1 MRIRHFHVR
10 PNIPKELAPLEEI
23 ARNLWFSWSWEAVQ
37 LFIRLNPVLWEQ
49 SYQNPVQML
58 GTLPQAD
65 LEAAAK
71 DESFVGNVERVYR
84 SFQEYRKRASWFQ
97 DAHGADSDAKVAY
110 FSCEYGIDEGLP
122 IYSGGL
128 GVLSGDHL
136 KSASDL
142 GIPLV
147 GVGLLYQKGYFRQVL
162 SLDGWQKELYPDN
175 DWYNMPVTMET
186 AEDGRPLEITVN
198 VGGEMV
204 RARVWRVDVGRTPL
218 YLLDSNIKGN
228 SERSREITS
237 ILYGGDRDMRIRQ
250 EILLGVGGV
259 RALKALGIQPTVYHM
274 NEGHSAFLIVERIR
288 DLMASHGLTFA
299 QAREVVLASGV
310 FTTHTPVP
318 AGNERFDPDLLRKY
332 LDPKIQPLGIPWEE
346 FLTLGQSGTPRS
358 KEFGMTVF
366 ALRSSAFANGVAKL
380 HAETSRAMWKDLWPE
395 LPEGE
400 VPIRAITNGIH
411 THSWLSHEMA
421 ELYTRY
427 FGPRF
432 LEKPANHAVWERAE
446 TIPPGELWR
455 IHQSRR
461 ERLVFFAR
469 KRLKNQLR
477 RQGAGMALQRAAEEA
492 LNPEALTIGFSRRF
506 ATYKRANLL
515 FRQPDRLI
523 RLLTNP
529 DRPVQ
534 ILFAGKAHPQD
545 LPAKE
550 IIRSVIHFASDPRVR
565 DRLVFLEDY
574 DINVA
579 RYLVQ
584 GVDVWLNNPR
594 RPLEASGT
602 SGMKAA
608 ANGALNVSILDGWWD
623 EGYSPDLGWAIGSGE
638 TYGDPEEQD
647 RVECEALYNLLENEI
662 VPLFHD
668 RDRGGLPRA
677 WIAMMKASIRKLGA
691 YFNTHRMVQEYTETS
706 YLPAHR
712 AGSRLSANEHSA
724 ARELAAWRDRTASVW
739 PGVTIRVEETR
750 KHKEMRVG
758 DTVGVAVR
766 VRLGGLTPADV
777 AVEIRYGFYD
787 AAGQV
792 RMGTILP
799 ARHDGRDGDEEI
811 YRVEI
816 PCAGSGRYG
825 FAARVLPRHPDL
837 ANVLTPLRMTWEAAV
852 PGA

>member
-1 MRIRHFHVR
+1 
-10 PNIPKELAPLEEI
+10 
-23 ARNLWFSWSWEAVQ
+23 
-37 LFIRLNPVLWEQ
+37 
-49 SYQNPVQML
+49 
-58 GTLPQAD
+58 
-65 LEAAAK
+65 
-71 DESFVGNVERVYR
+71 
-84 SFQEYRKRASWFQ
+84 
-97 DAHGADSDAKVAY
+97 
-110 FSCEYGIDEGLP
+110 
-122 IYSGGL
+122 
-128 GVLSGDHL
+128 
-136 KSASDL
+136 
-142 GIPLV
+142 
-147 GVGLLYQKGYFRQVL
+147 
-162 SLDGWQKELYPDN
+162 
-175 DWYNMPVTMET
+175 
-186 AEDGRPLEITVN
+186 
-198 VGGEMV
+198 
-204 RARVWRVDVGRTPL
+204 
-218 YLLDSNIKGN
+218 
-228 SERSREITS
+228 
-237 ILYGGDRDMRIRQ
+237 MRIRQ
-250 EILLGVGGV
+250 EILLGVGGA
-259 RALKALGIQPTVYHM
+259 RALKALGIQATVYHM

-299 QAREVVLASGV
+299 QAREVVLATGV

-332 LDPKIQPLGIPWEE
+332 LDPKIRPLGIPWEE
-346 FLTLGQSGTPRS
+346 FLALGQSGTPRS

-366 ALRSSAFANGVAKL
+366 ALRSSVFANGVSKL
-380 HAETSRAMWKDLWPE
+380 HAETSRAMWKELWPE
-395 LPEGE
+395 LPEEE

-411 THSWLSHEMA
+411 TRSWLSHEMV

-432 LEKPANHAVWERAE
+432 LEKPADHAVWERVEA
-446 TIPPGELWR
+446 IPPVELWR
-455 IHQSRR
+455 VHQSRR

-469 KRLKNQLR
+469 KRLKDQLR

-515 FRQPDRLI
+515 FRQPDRLV

-574 DINVA
+574 DINVT

-638 TYGDPEEQD
+638 MYGDPEEQD

-712 AGSRLSANEHSA
+712 AGSRLSANDYSA
-724 ARELAAWRDRTASVW
+724 ARELTAWRERAASAW

-766 VRLGGLTPADV
+766 VRLGASLPPRSPSRSVTASTMPPGRCAWGRSCRRATTGAM
-777 AVEIRYGFYD
+777 ATRRSTGWRSRARA
-787 AAGQV
+787 AAGTGSP
-792 RMGTILP
+792 RGSFRGTRTSRTP
-799 ARHDGRDGDEEI
+799 SP
-811 YRVEI
+811 
-816 PCAGSGRYG
+816 PCG
-825 FAARVLPRHPDL
+825 
-837 ANVLTPLRMTWEAAV
+837 
-852 PGA
+852 